1 MRAYS
6 FGSREKVGNYLNNS
20 GGLDGKIQSI
30 VVELPNGF
38 TKRKRWYNNP
48 KVLPNSKICKT
59 EKLKMS
65 NAERWDKVGSLMQT
79 LGATLT
85 TLLMVQTLRN
95 NAN

>member
-1 MRAYS
+1 MVR
-6 FGSREKVGNYLNNS
+6 

-38 TKRKRWYNNP
+38 TKRKRWYSNP
-48 KVLPNSKICKT
+48 KVLPNSKIYVYAKP